1 LYHSKPYP
9 SLIVF
14 KRIWILLGT
23 ITTAATHKDEGRS
36 DARKE
41 RVLAALRRRIMQ
53 NADRIFDMK
62 DLALVL
68 GLVVTICTLS
78 R

>member
-1 LYHSKPYP
+1 LYHSKAYP

-14 KRIWILLGT
+14 KRIWLVFGT
-23 ITTAATHKDEGRS
+23 IPRAAIRKDEGRS
-36 DARKE
+36 DARKK
-41 RVLAALRRRIMQ
+41 RVLAALRQRIMQ
-53 NADRIFDMK
+53 NADRIFDLN

-68 GLVVTICTLS
+68 GLVATICTLS